1 MNMEYTRNMRLTRCH
16 LLQSNGLAAI
26 ACALPLHGSAQSATG
41 TAGEA
46 SVKLGI
52 ASYTFRTFDRSQ
64 MIGFM
69 KQLRLTNLNLN

>member
-16 LLQSNGLAAI
+16 LLQSNGLAAV

-41 TAGEA
+41 IAGEA
-46 SVKLGI
+46 SVELGI
-52 ASYTFRTFDRSQ
+52 ASYTFRNFDRSQ